1 MKTSAHLLV
10 FLFALITACS
20 PMKKEREENIDHII
34 LGINDLNKG
43 IAQFKELTGVEPVVG
58 GIHPNSF
65 SQNALVALDHDIYIE
80 IMAPRPDAVN
90 VPAEFLAYEKLT
102 PIGWAVRTHNS
113 IETKKKLKAAGIIAS
128 NRKHGSRS
136 KPDGTLLNW
145 TTFDIDTRYD
155 FPFFIEW
162 GASTVHPSISSPA
175 GCTFQSFDINTPY
188 DAAMNNLITAL
199 PLNLTVSKAT
209 ETKLQLTID
218 SPKGKVTF

>member
-1 MKTSAHLLV
+1 MKKLDQWLVVILALLS
-10 FLFALITACS
+10 ACS

-43 IAQFKELTGVEPVVG
+43 IEQFEALTGVKPVFG

-65 SQNALVALDHDIYIE
+65 SQNALVALDHEIYIE
-80 IMAPRPDAVN
+80 IMAPRPDASN
-90 VPAEFLAYEKLT
+90 VPVEFLTMEKLT
-102 PIGWAVRTHNS
+102 PIGWAVRTHNA
-113 IETKKKLKAAGIIAS
+113 IKTRKKLKVEGIIAS
-128 NRKHGSRS
+128 NRKHGSRT
-136 KPDGTLLNW
+136 KPDSSILNW
-145 TTFDIDTRYD
+145 ITFDVDSRYD

-162 GASTVHPSISSPA
+162 GDNTKHPSISSPA
-175 GCTFQSFDINTPY
+175 GCTFQSFQINTPY
-188 DAAMNNLITAL
+188 DATMNKLLTAI